1 MTSRF
6 DRLTGA
12 DNLWVSVTG
21 WLARE
26 AKRVGFDAWMY
37 DPAMKRTRER
47 AERLRLRAAG
57 RVVRE
62 LRALDESGIP
72 PHVTRDRLHDNRRAR
87 DRARSTRARS

>member
-1 MTSRF
+1 MTDFS
-6 DRLTGA
+6 RLTGA

-26 AKRVGFDAWMY
+26 ARRVGFDAWMY

-47 AERLRLRAAG
+47 AERLRLRSAG

-62 LRALDESGIP
+62 LRQLDASGVP

-87 DRARSTRARS
+87 DRARSARARS